1 MGTEPDI
8 PDDVSWQDLD
18 RDARAGLRSLPKEL
32 AERVGGHLAA
42 AGLLIDSDPEL
53 ARKHA
58 AVARRLASRVGVVR
72 EAAGLTAY
80 ACGSYDSAL
89 AEFRA
94 HRRLTG
100 EQIHLPLMVDC
111 ERALGRP
118 GRALELAAT
127 PEAGS
132 LPPTAARELRIVVA
146 GIRADMG
153 QTRSGVLVLEAD
165 PAFSPGEKPGTDDER
180 ESVFRLQEAH
190 RDLVQRLAA
199 ESDGSPEA

>member
-42 AGLLIDSDPEL
+42 AGLLIDTDPEL
-53 ARKHA
+53 ARQHA

-72 EAAGLTAY
+72 EAAALTAY
-80 ACGSYDSAL
+80 GCGSYDSAL

-111 ERALGRP
+111 ERALGRRD
-118 GRALELAAT
+118 RALELAAS
-127 PEAGS
+127 PEAAS
-132 LPPTAARELRIVVA
+132 LPPPAARELRIVVA

-153 QTRSGVLVLEAD
+153 QTRSGVLVLETD
-165 PAFSPGEKPGTDDER
+165 PAFRPGDKPGTDDER
-180 ESVFRLQEAH
+180 ESVLRLQEAH

-199 ESDGSPEA
+199 ESEAAPEA